1 MLTQGSILVSLLWL
15 VEQLPT
21 PPPPAKRQR
30 GRQETY
36 SDKLFVKA
44 LIVMIIRRLY
54 TASALLHFLAQD
66 DPVALQI
73 RPLLTE
79 HGRFPTRRTWE
90 RRFATL
96 PARRPALLGCLGR
109 HLVELLQP
117 WAQQGHAA
125 AVDSTPLRA
134 NGGVWHKQHRLA
146 GEVPH
151 TSIDTEAAWS
161 KSGYHGW
168 WYGWKR
174 PLAVVVGSVWIP
186 LAAECTIASDADN
199 VIAPKLLEQ
208 LPLAVRY
215 VLGDTHDNTPELRAE
230 CALHNRELVATRRG
244 PYPHRD
250 GGVAVRRI
258 FHKLRSLAIEPFNG
272 VFKNTFAWRGQMPVK
287 GLKRCQ
293 LLALGAILLYQIV
306 LLYQHQRQLPV
317 GVGIKAL
324 LRAA

>member
-1 MLTQGSILVSLLWL
+1 MLTQGSILVSCLWL
-15 VEQLPT
+15 VEQIPT

-30 GRQETY
+30 GRQETS

-44 LIVMIIRRLY
+44 LIVMILRRLS
-54 TASALLHFLAQD
+54 TAYAWLSFLEQAE
-66 DPVALQI
+66 PVVQQI

-90 RRFATL
+90 RRLEKL
-96 PARRPALLGCLGR
+96 PARLPALIGCLGR
-109 HLVELLQP
+109 PLVTRLQP
-117 WAQQGHAA
+117 WAAQGHAA

-134 NGGVWHKQHRLA
+134 NGGVWHKNHRLA
-146 GEVPH
+146 GEVSH
-151 TSIDTEAAWS
+151 ASLDTEAAWS

-168 WYGWKR
+168 WYGWKLH
-174 PLAVVVGSVWIP
+174 LAVVVGSLWLP

-208 LPLAVRY
+208 WPLAVRY
-215 VLGDTHDNTPELRAE
+215 VLGDRHDNTPEWRQAW
-230 CALHNRELVATRRG
+230 AWHHRELVATRRG
-244 PYPHRD
+244 PYPQRD
-250 GGVAVRRI
+250 GGVEVRRI
-258 FHKLRSLAIEPFNG
+258 FPKLRSLAIEPFNG
-272 VFKNTFAWRGQMPVK
+272 LFKNIFDWRGQMPVK
-287 GLKRCQ
+287 GLKQCQ

-306 LLYQHQRQLPV
+306 LLYQHQRQQPV

>member
-15 VEQLPT
+15 VEQIPT
-21 PPPPAKRQR
+21 PPPAKRQR

-36 SDKLFVKA
+36 ADKLFVKA

-54 TASALLHFLAQD
+54 TAYALLHFLEQD
-66 DPVALQI
+66 DPVALRI

-90 RRFATL
+90 RRFAKLPVRL
-96 PARRPALLGCLGR
+96 PALIGCLGR

-117 WAQQGHAA
+117 WAKQGHAA

-134 NGGVWHKQHRLA
+134 TGGVWHKKHRLA

-151 TSIDTEAAWS
+151 SSIDTEATWS

-168 WYGWKR
+168 WYGWKLH
-174 PLAVVVGSVWIP
+174 LAVVVGRVWIP
-186 LAAECTIASDADN
+186 LAAEFTIASDADN

-215 VLGDTHDNTPELRAE
+215 VLGDTHYNTPELRDE
-230 CALHNRELVATRRG
+230 CARHNRELVTTRRG
-244 PYPHRD
+244 PSPHRD
-250 GGVAVRRI
+250 GGVEVRRL

-272 VFKNTFAWRGQMPVK
+272 VFKNTFEWRGQMPVK

-293 LLALGAILLYQIV
+293 LFALGAILLYQIV
-306 LLYQHQRQLPV
+306 LLYQHQRQQPV

>member
-1 MLTQGSILVSLLWL
+1 MLTYGSLLVSFVWL
-15 VEQLPT
+15 VEQIPT

-36 SDKLFVKA
+36 ADKLFVKA

-54 TASALLHFLAQD
+54 TAYALLHFLEQD
-66 DPVALQI
+66 DPVARQI
-73 RPLLTE
+73 RPLLPE

-90 RRFATL
+90 RRFETL
-96 PARRPALLGCLGR
+96 PARLPALIGCLGR

-117 WAQQGHAA
+117 WAKQGQAA
-125 AVDSTPLRA
+125 AVDRTPLRA
-134 NGGVWHKQHRLA
+134 NGGGWHKPQRLA
-146 GEVPH
+146 GEGPQS
-151 TSIDTEAAWS
+151 SIDTEAAWS

-168 WYGWKR
+168 WYGWTLQ
-174 PLAVVVGSVWIP
+174 LAVAVGSVWLP
-186 LAAECTIASDADN
+186 VAAECTIASDADN

-208 LPLAVRY
+208 LPMAVRD
-215 VLGDTHDNTPELRAE
+215 VLGDTHYHTPELRAA
-230 CALHNRELVATRRG
+230 CALPNRELVATRRG

-250 GGVAVRRI
+250 GGGEVRRRC
-258 FHKLRSLAIEPFNG
+258 HKLRSLAIEPFNG
-272 VFKNTFAWRGQMPVK
+272 VFNNTFEWRGQMPVK